1 MQSAPLHRRAGS
13 SVVEQLAFNQLVVG
27 SNPTP
32 RTCWGF
38 LYTMRIISGVAGGL
52 KLEVPKAVTRPT
64 TDKVRQAIFSMLG
77 DAVPDAVV
85 LDLFAG
91 SGAMGLEC
99 LSRGAAS
106 ATFVDESR
114 ASAVVIKTNLDKTRL
129 ANGTVRQGDAL
140 RFLAEAAR
148 APSFD
153 LVFADPPYVKERGA
167 KNWCQALLD
176 SPDLDA
182 AVKPGGLLVL
192 ESAASTQ
199 LTWDDNRWTLLR
211 ERSYGDTRVWC
222 WSKKDAHAD
231 A

>member
-1 MQSAPLHRRAGS
+1 
-13 SVVEQLAFNQLVVG
+13 
-27 SNPTP
+27 
-32 RTCWGF
+32 
-38 LYTMRIISGVAGGL
+38 MRIISGVAGGL
-52 KLEVPKAVTRPT
+52 RLEVPKAVTRPT

-77 DAVPDAVV
+77 DSVPDAAV

-114 ASAVVIKTNLDKTRL
+114 AAAMVIKTNLDKTRL
-129 ANGTVRQGDAL
+129 PNGTVRQGDAL

-176 SPDLDA
+176 CQDLHTA
-182 AVKPGGLLVL
+182 MKPEGLLVL
-192 ESAASTQ
+192 ESAASTP
-199 LTWDDNRWTLLR
+199 LVWDDSRWTLLR

-222 WSKKDAHAD
+222 WSKKEAHAD

>member
-1 MQSAPLHRRAGS
+1 MQYAPLHRRAGS

-32 RTCWGF
+32 RTCWGP

-52 KLEVPKAVTRPT
+52 RLEVPKAVTRPT

-114 ASAVVIKTNLDKTRL
+114 AAAVVIKSNLDKTRL
-129 ANGTVRQGDAL
+129 PNGNVRQGDAL
-140 RFLAEAAR
+140 RFLSEAAR
-148 APSFD
+148 LPTFN

-167 KNWCQALLD
+167 KNWCQALLE
-176 SPDLDA
+176 SVDLHTA
-182 AVKPGGLLVL
+182 MKAEGLLIL
-192 ESAASTQ
+192 ESAASTP
-199 LTWDDNRWTLLR
+199 LTWDEHRWTLLR

-222 WSKKDAHAD
+222 WSKK
-231 A
+231 

>member
-1 MQSAPLHRRAGS
+1 
-13 SVVEQLAFNQLVVG
+13 
-27 SNPTP
+27 
-32 RTCWGF
+32 
-38 LYTMRIISGVAGGL
+38 MRIISGVAGGL
-52 KLEVPKAVTRPT
+52 RLEVPKAVTRPT

-77 DAVPDAVV
+77 DAVPDAAV

-114 ASAVVIKTNLDKTRL
+114 AAAVVIKTNLDKTRL
-129 ANGTVRQGDAL
+129 PNGTVRQGDAL

-148 APSFD
+148 VPSFN

-176 SPDLDA
+176 CPDLYMA
-182 AVKPGGLLVL
+182 MKPEGLLVL
-192 ESAASTQ
+192 ESAASTP
-199 LTWDDNRWTLLR
+199 LVWDDSRWTLLR

-222 WSKKDAHAD
+222 WSKKEAHAD